1 MNKTSKEILSYFIT
15 VMKETLEKM
24 IKEERQ
30 AYLEENAHTKANGYY
45 LRNLNT
51 PIGKIEGLRVA
62 RTRDGGFS
70 SELLPYRKS
79 YMPGFDQLI
88 YALFYAG
95 ISTRKIGKVF
105 EALYGMNISHT
116 MASRLTKVAKEEIE
130 KWKERPLEKRYPVIF
145 VDGTYFPIKRGIVS
159 KEVIYVILGIRKDG
173 RREILAYDI
182 GGEGE
187 SANMWKKLLREIKE
201 RGVEEVELMVGDGL
215 VGLKEAIAEVYP
227 KSKYQHCV
235 LHAVKNTL
243 TKVKVRDRSEI
254 AKDLK
259 EIYKARNKVEAINK
273 LKMFRVKWCKKYP
286 KIVKWWEE
294 KADELLAF
302 MEFPEEIR
310 SMIYTT
316 NSIERLFKEVKR
328 RLKVME
334 VLQGEESAE
343 KVLYVILRELNERLM
358 SRKLKNFEAA
368 MERYYENKHSS
379 VLNVNVYEET
389 QFT

>member
-79 YMPGFDQLI
+79 YMPGFDQL
-88 YALFYAG
+88 
-95 ISTRKIGKVF
+95 
-105 EALYGMNISHT
+105 M
-116 MASRLTKVAKEEIE
+116 
-130 KWKERPLEKRYPVIF
+130 
-145 VDGTYFPIKRGIVS
+145 KRGIVS

-273 LKMFRVKWCKKYP
+273 LKMLRVKWCKKYP